1 MSRLDKLKEQHPELN
16 VPLIDM
22 LVKVDP
28 TKTYKYTEFLIKMVK
43 HYFADNDAPDIGLN
57 IAIEILGT
65 ENVELLNEFETH
77 SKANRIENKDISSY
91 KNWLE
96 IKESVD
102 DAKEVL
108 RLKELEKQVNKL
120 YEDDEWL
127 VVIPLSFEASKSYGS
142 STKWCTTQEQHWRS
156 YYKEYKLI
164 YIINKLSN
172 EKYAISREK
181 EKDYNIQAWLSNDDE
196 TSPLLIPIPKEI
208 MSILIDELRKNESI
222 DDLIEPE
229 TTEVRYDDMTLE
241 IIKKYI
247 GGGGYSTYG
256 ITNVYGAT
264 YDDSNLKSFTNY
276 GDYLIKKLLNNNDN
290 M

>member
-43 HYFADNDAPDIGLN
+43 HYFVDNDAPDIGLN
-57 IAIEILGT
+57 IAIDILGT

-91 KNWLE
+91 RNWLE

-120 YEDDEWL
+120 YEDEEWL
-127 VVIPLSFEASKSYGS
+127 VIIPLSFEASKTYGS
-142 STKWCTTQEQHWRS
+142 STKWCTTKEQHWNS
-156 YYKEYKLI
+156 YYRDYKLI
-164 YIINKLSN
+164 YIISKLSD
-172 EKYAISREK
+172 EKYAISS
-181 EKDYNIQAWLSNDDE
+181 EKDKDWNIQAWLSNDEE
-196 TSPLLIPIPKEI
+196 TSPMLIPVPTNI
-208 MSILIDELRKNESI
+208 MSILINEVRKNESI
-222 DDLIEPE
+222 YDLLEPE
-229 TTEVRYDDMTLE
+229 TTELHYNGKTLE
-241 IIKKYI
+241 L
-247 GGGGYSTYG
+247 
-256 ITNVYGAT
+256 
-264 YDDSNLKSFTNY
+264 LKSYINTSDIWGNGISETEYKYVSNFEY
-276 GDYLIKKLLNNNDN
+276 YLKSYNLINNR
-290 M
+290 

>member
-142 STKWCTTQEQHWRS
+142 STKWCTTQERHWLS

-229 TTEVRYDDMTLE
+229 TTEVRYDDMTFE

-247 GGGGYSTYG
+247 GGGYSIHG
-256 ITNVYGAT
+256 SSDVYGAT